1 MQKTSHQRRM
11 LGAQQSP
18 GRVVLT
24 EQVQGSV
31 VESQK
36 CTIDFWW
43 NKCRWKRAGFE
54 AEVKVF
60 SPFISIAF
68 FPFSI
73 PWCSN
78 FWFLSSPGKNIRY
91 LLSRK
96 ERPRNFANKGNCLDQ
111 QGSLILTKQSGI
123 TVECPSQSGIG
134 LWRIAIK
141 GDSLDRV
148 FSLYGRFNA

>member
-11 LGAQQSP
+11 LSAQQSP

-24 EQVQGSV
+24 EQVQGRV
-31 VESQK
+31 VEGQK

-43 NKCRWKRAGFE
+43 KKCRRKRAGFE
-54 AEVKVF
+54 AEVKAF

-78 FWFLSSPGKNIRY
+78 FSAALSVM
-91 LLSRK
+91 LM
-96 ERPRNFANKGNCLDQ
+96 RPRRKPNSLQ
-111 QGSLILTKQSGI
+111 QSVRARSSR
-123 TVECPSQSGIG
+123 C
-134 LWRIAIK
+134 
-141 GDSLDRV
+141 RV
-148 FSLYGRFNA
+148 FESLMVALL